1 MGQYDAYPVQ
11 FDNENARFLFQ
22 SIGKRGIFDKAVFI
36 TPVAPDVQNLALLDY
51 DPATN
56 DYSDQP
62 ITDNGD
68 MAEVIATV
76 ISIIKRFLDSNP
88 GQKIYFEGNTPAR
101 TRLYQIAISKVYDPE
116 HSDLLISGY
125 KNNHWTSF
133 EPNVS
138 FEGFLIEKK
147 F

>member
-1 MGQYDAYPVQ
+1 MPAFCFKVS
-11 FDNENARFLFQ
+11 ESEVFLTRLF
-22 SIGKRGIFDKAVFI
+22 FI